1 MPQAPRRRRRDA
13 MSTEKKL
20 EMELDRRTVLKAGA
34 VAGAAAFLAA
44 CGTSGAS
51 TEPTESTGGATTPS
65 AEINFANWTY
75 YIDVDDGVDTATADT
90 SESLRRFQAEYG
102 TRVNYQE
109 VLLDNDE
116 FFGTIKA
123 PLEAGQDTGW
133 DIVTPTT
140 WMAKK
145 IVDLGWAEKFD
156 KANMP
161 NFVANLADEFK
172 GRAADP
178 SNDYLAPWQSLMTGL
193 GINTKKTTRFTKF
206 SGLWD
211 PKLKGKVVLLT
222 ELRDTVGLVMLG
234 NGADPAAPT
243 RPTFDAAIAT
253 LQGAIDSGQ
262 VRKLASQGYTELLIS
277 DSAYAAIA
285 WSGDVGII
293 KLDKP
298 ELDFVVPDEGG
309 MYATDNM
316 LIPKG
321 AKNKYTAELW
331 IDFYYRPEIAA
342 VVEAYVQY
350 ICPVKG
356 AAEEIAKIDPA
367 LATNPLIFP
376 DAATKSRLKVWG
388 DVSAEDQAYF
398 DEQFSGIVEGVGG

>member
-1 MPQAPRRRRRDA
+1 
-13 MSTEKKL
+13 
-20 EMELDRRTVLKAGA
+20 
-34 VAGAAAFLAA
+34 
-44 CGTSGAS
+44 
-51 TEPTESTGGATTPS
+51 
-65 AEINFANWTY
+65 
-75 YIDVDDGVDTATADT
+75 
-90 SESLRRFQAEYG
+90 
-102 TRVNYQE
+102 VNYQE

-172 GRAADP
+172 GRAADS

-193 GINTKKTTRFTKF
+193 GINTKKTTPFTKF

-211 PKLKGKVVLLT
+211 PTLKGKVVLLT

-234 NGADPAAPT
+234 NGADPSVPT

-253 LQGAIDSGQ
+253 LQGEINSGQ

-342 VVEAYVQY
+342 IVEAYVQY

>member
-1 MPQAPRRRRRDA
+1 V
-13 MSTEKKL
+13 SL
-20 EMELDRRTVLKAGA
+20 EDRMALPIDRRTVLKAGA

-44 CGTSGAS
+44 CGTSGSS
-51 TEPTESTGGATTPS
+51 TNPS
-65 AEINFANWTY
+65 ASNGADESPSDVLNFANWTY
-75 YIDVDDGVDTATADT
+75 YIDVDEGVNTATAET
-90 SESLRRFQAEYG
+90 SESLRRFKAEYG
-102 TRVNYQE
+102 TSVNYQE

-133 DIVTPTT
+133 DIVVPTT

-145 IVDLGWAEKFD
+145 IVDLGWAEKFNKD
-156 KANMP
+156 HMP

-193 GINTKKTTRFTKF
+193 AVNTAKTSRFKRVN
-206 SGLWD
+206 GLWEAG
-211 PKLKGKVVLLT
+211 LKGKVVLLT

-234 NGADPAAPT
+234 NGADPSAPT
-243 RPTFDAAIAT
+243 RATFDAAIDT
-253 LQGAIDSGQ
+253 LQNAISSGQ
-262 VRKLASQGYTELLIS
+262 VRKLAGNGYTELLIS
-277 DSAYAAIA
+277 EAAYAAIA

-293 KLDKP
+293 QVDKP
-298 ELDFVVPDEGG
+298 ELEFIVPEDGG

-321 AKNKYTAELW
+321 AQHKYTAELW

-356 AAEEIAKIDPA
+356 AAEEITKIDA
-367 LATNPLIFP
+367 TLASNPLIFP
-376 DAATKSRLKVWG
+376 DAETKSRLKVWG

-398 DEQFSGIVEGVGG
+398 DERFSAIVEGVGA

>member
-1 MPQAPRRRRRDA
+1 MDA
-13 MSTEKKL
+13 EKKFGT
-20 EMELDRRTVLKAGA
+20 EIDRRTLLKAGA

-44 CGTSGAS
+44 CGTSGSSTAPSAS
-51 TEPTESTGGATTPS
+51 AGGDETPS
-65 AEINFANWTY
+65 EILNFANWPY

-102 TRVNYQE
+102 TRIEYQE
-109 VLLDNDE
+109 SIDDNDT

-123 PLEAGQDTGW
+123 PLEAGQDPGW
-133 DIVTPTT
+133 DIITPTT

-156 KANMP
+156 KSHMP

-172 GRAADP
+172 GRTADP
-178 SNDYLAPWQSLMTGL
+178 TNDYLAPWQSLMTGL
-193 GINTKKTTRFTKF
+193 GINTAKTSSF
-206 SGLWD
+206 STVTGLWN
-211 PKLKGKVVLLT
+211 PALKGKVALLT

-234 NGADPAAPT
+234 NGDDPATPT
-243 RPTFDAAIAT
+243 RATFDAALET
-253 LQGAIDSGQ
+253 LRNQVDLGQ
-262 VRKLASQGYTELLIS
+262 IRKLSGNSYTVLLEEE
-277 DSAYAAIA
+277 SAFAAIA

-293 KLDKP
+293 QAGKP
-298 ELDFVVPDEGG
+298 ELAFVVPDEGG

-321 AKNKYTAELW
+321 AKHKYTAELW

-342 VVEAYVQY
+342 IVEAYVQY

-356 AAEEIAKIDPA
+356 AAEEITKIDPA

-376 DAATKSRLKVWG
+376 DEATKRRLKVWG
-388 DVSAEDQAYF
+388 EVSADEQAYF
-398 DEQFSGIVEGVGG
+398 DEQFSAFVEGVDS

>member
-1 MPQAPRRRRRDA
+1 ME
-13 MSTEKKL
+13 TNKVL
-20 EMELDRRTVLKAGA
+20 GTELDRRTVLKAGA
-34 VAGAAAFLAA
+34 IAGAAAFLAA
-44 CGTSGAS
+44 CGTSGSSSAPS
-51 TEPTESTGGATTPS
+51 ESTDGTDSPS
-65 AEINFANWTY
+65 SEINFANWTY
-75 YIDVDDGVDTATADT
+75 YIDVDEGVDTATADT
-90 SESLRRFQAEYG
+90 SESLRRFKAKYG

-178 SNDYLAPWQSLMTGL
+178 GNDYLAPWQSLMTGL
-193 GINTKKTTRFTKF
+193 GVNTKKTARFTTV

-211 PKLKGKVVLLT
+211 ATLKGKVVLLT

-234 NGADPAAPT
+234 NGADPSMPT
-243 RPTFDAAIAT
+243 RATFDAAIKT
-253 LQGAIDSGQ
+253 LEDAIASEQ
-262 VRKLASQGYTELLIS
+262 VRKLSGQGYTELLIN
-277 DSAYAAIA
+277 DAAYAAIA

-293 KLDKP
+293 QADKP
-298 ELDFVVPDEGG
+298 ELEFIVPDEGG

-331 IDFYYRPEIAA
+331 IDFYYQPEIAA

-356 AAEEIAKIDPA
+356 AAEEITKIDPA

-376 DAATKSRLKVWG
+376 DDETKKRLRVWG

-398 DEQFSGIVEGVGG
+398 DEQFSAVVEGGGA